1 MAKPMFVELPIT
13 SVHKDANCGF
23 RVIEAARDERPVDGA
38 LEIIRIEDHRQDH
51 CKYLVAVPCTEVS
64 YETRYYSRL
73 TAEEIVYQSSFSSW
87 NTLSEIFF

>member
-1 MAKPMFVELPIT
+1 
-13 SVHKDANCGF
+13 
-23 RVIEAARDERPVDGA
+23 
-38 LEIIRIEDHRQDH
+38 
-51 CKYLVAVPCTEVS
+51 VS